1 MNDGT
6 THANSRSVRCYCEAR
21 RHVSGR
27 GLLAELR
34 NGRFLQ
40 NVSDVMAGFNVF
52 GLFIGIGGVGVFPLH
67 WNACRQP
74 VSVTTRRPVVLISL
88 SGVVEF

>member
-6 THANSRSVRCYCEAR
+6 THALAAAINALMKSGGR
-21 RHVSGR
+21 RT
-27 GLLAELR
+27 
-34 NGRFLQ
+34 F
-40 NVSDVMAGFNVF
+40 NVSVGTAGFTVF
-52 GLFIGIGGVGVFPLH
+52 GLFIGLGGVGVFPLH
-67 WNACRQP
+67 WNARRQR